1 MLLNLFQQVLSAL
14 SLARSQCQCRGLTN
28 SSQQQHK
35 DGKISKDGH
44 ISLLQQQKD
53 GNFSGHRQEKD
64 KSSSVIQ
71 PRAGSLPNGNL
82 TNFLSEED
90 KSRRFPHYNSGS
102 LPRGHSCSWP
112 HSNSCSSLPHSNS
125 CSSPHGNSCRQS
137 QSLGDYSSLPHGNSC
152 SLPHSNS
159 SSLPQDKDSRFLR
172 GKSCSLPH
180 GNSCCLTHKD
190 RISCYLQEGVERS
203 SFLAQLFKA
212 RRKNGPEDQLSDLG
226 NR

>member
-1 MLLNLFQQVLSAL
+1 MLLKLFQQVLSAL
-14 SLARSQCQCRGLTN
+14 SLARSQCQCRGLTT
-28 SSQQQHK
+28 SKQQHK

-44 ISLLQQQKD
+44 ISSLQQQND
-53 GNFSGHRQEKD
+53 GNFPGHRQEKD
-64 KSSSVIQ
+64 GNFFSGHQQEKDESCSVVQ

-82 TNFLSEED
+82 INCLSKED
-90 KSRRFPHYNSGS
+90 KSHRFPHCNSGS
-102 LPRGHSCSWP
+102 LPHGHSCSWP
-112 HSNSCSSLPHSNS
+112 HSNSCGLPRSDSCGLPHS
-125 CSSPHGNSCRQS
+125 
-137 QSLGDYSSLPHGNSC
+137 NSC

-159 SSLPQDKDSRFLR
+159 SSLPQDKASRFLR

-212 RRKNGPEDQLSDLG
+212 RRKNNAPEDQLSDLG
-226 NR
+226 HR